1 MDKAK
6 LDKLQDKVGSSL
18 GKQIA
23 DLEQITKDLTDD
35 LKTSSGSDTAKN
47 QALLNAAQN
56 LLQQLKD
63 AQVNIAK
70 LIEKNS

>member
-1 MDKAK
+1 MDKEK
-6 LDKLQDKVGSSL
+6 LDRLQSKVGTSL

-23 DLEQITKDLTDD
+23 DLEQITKDLTED
-35 LKTSSGSDTAKN
+35 LKTSTGQESAKN
-47 QALLNAAQN
+47 QALLTAAQN

-70 LIEKNS
+70 LIEKNG